1 MIGYI
6 IRYIRNRRE
15 IRRHKKYL
23 LLALQGFSCRETSG
37 DLWDVYRFLKDIPK
51 DKRIY
56 WTEVDRKCYFKSLSL
71 VLKYHKR
78 KISRFTG
85 YGGLLCSLKADVA
98 EIRCLFE
105 CQPMFGDKEYVR
117 TDLERWDDEDR
128 EAKEKA
134 LREKEKPDA
143 GEQ

>member
-15 IRRHKKYL
+15 KRRHKKYL
-23 LLALQGFSCRETSG
+23 LLALQGFRYSETSG

-71 VLKYHKR
+71 ILKYHKR

-85 YGGLLCSLKADVA
+85 YNGLLCCLKDNVS
-98 EIRCLFE
+98 EIRNLFE
-105 CQPMFGDKEYVR
+105 CKPMLGDKEYVR
-117 TDLERWDDEDR
+117 TALERWDDED
-128 EAKEKA
+128 EEKA